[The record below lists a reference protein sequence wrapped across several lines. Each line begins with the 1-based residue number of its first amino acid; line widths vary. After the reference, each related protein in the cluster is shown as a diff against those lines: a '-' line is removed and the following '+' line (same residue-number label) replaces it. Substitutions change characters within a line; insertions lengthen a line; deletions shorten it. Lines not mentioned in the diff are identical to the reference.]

1 MSKSHDLPL
10 IFWVSYC
17 CEVLFE
23 LRFCIS
29 LENFSSCKKLESS
42 IISKLKKNV
51 QFELLIMILMF
62 VILRYLENVSMDW
75 RTGLVW
81 DAPETRYGFLEIYR
95 VFTTILKNS
104 RKISGTFF
112 SFEMVF
118 SFLISV
124 IVSLVFILRK
134 GAQSFSN
141 FLLSF
146 TCFRLRFS
154 Q

>member
-29 LENFSSCKKLESS
+29 LENLSSCKKLKSY
-42 IISKLKKNV
+42 IISMLKKNV

-62 VILRYLENVSMDW
+62 IILRYLEDFSMDW
-75 RTGLVW
+75 RTRSVW
-81 DAPETRYGFLEIYR
+81 DVPETRYGFLEIYR

-104 RKISGTFF
+104 KKVSAIF
-112 SFEMVF
+112 SHLKWYSHFW
-118 SFLISV
+118 
-124 IVSLVFILRK
+124 
-134 GAQSFSN
+134 
-141 FLLSF
+141 
-146 TCFRLRFS
+146 
-154 Q
+154 